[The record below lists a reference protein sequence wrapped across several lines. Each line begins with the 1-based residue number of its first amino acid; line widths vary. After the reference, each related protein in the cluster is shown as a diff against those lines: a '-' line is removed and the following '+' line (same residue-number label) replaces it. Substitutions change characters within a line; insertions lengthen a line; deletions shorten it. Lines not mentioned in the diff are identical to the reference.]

1 MEATEEMTIALRR
14 SAYST
19 NIKTRA
25 DFSCAFFDHKLQPVA
40 QAFTQP
46 VHLGSLSQLVPRVI
60 REYGPDNLAP
70 GDAILSNDPYLG
82 GVHLNDITLISPV
95 YYNDTLFG
103 YVANLAH
110 HVDVGGG
117 APASIGAFR
126 EVYQEGVIIP
136 AVKLVQDGE
145 IVDDIF
151 RLVLAQIR
159 SKRETAGDFRAQLA
173 ANNTGVRRLTMLLD
187 RMGAETVSFYI
198 DELLAYTQRRTK
210 AEIAKLPQGVF
221 AADGYVD
228 NDGFTDKPVHLV
240 AKMIIDDDGVVFD
253 LGGSE
258 PQRRAPVNSTYAQT
272 FSACAYVL
280 KSLIDP
286 DVPVNAGFYNMV
298 QVKAPAGTVVNCTH
312 PAPVVGGWETQVRL
326 SDVLFKGLASAL
338 PERVPAGTKA
348 MMCQVGFGGT
358 DSRTG
363 ELYAFYETLAGG
375 YGGRA
380 TSDGPDAVQCHGQ
393 NTENAPIE
401 ETEINYP
408 VRILRYELVEDSE
421 GAGRHRGGLGL
432 RRDYFFDHDVS
443 FTILADRDRWGPWG
457 LFDGHSGAVA
467 TYVLNPDDE
476 AVKLGSKMTV
486 ELKPEDVVSCRTCG
500 GGGYGPPEEREPQL
514 VLRDVRNG
522 MVSLERART
531 VYHVAVDPDT
541 WDRGRGN
548 NKIAARLKISKRM
561 EGKRLEGSW
570 LEGWKTGRVGWSFSS
585 NLLSFRVALEDKP

>member
-1 MEATEEMTIALRR
+1 
-14 SAYST
+14 
-19 NIKTRA
+19 
-25 DFSCAFFDHKLQPVA
+25 
-40 QAFTQP
+40 
-46 VHLGSLSQLVPRVI
+46 
-60 REYGPDNLAP
+60 
-70 GDAILSNDPYLG
+70 
-82 GVHLNDITLISPV
+82 
-95 YYNDTLFG
+95 
-103 YVANLAH
+103 
-110 HVDVGGG
+110 
-117 APASIGAFR
+117 
-126 EVYQEGVIIP
+126 
-136 AVKLVQDGE
+136 
-145 IVDDIF
+145 
-151 RLVLAQIR
+151 
-159 SKRETAGDFRAQLA
+159 
-173 ANNTGVRRLTMLLD
+173 
-187 RMGAETVSFYI
+187 
-198 DELLAYTQRRTK
+198 
-210 AEIAKLPQGVF
+210 
-221 AADGYVD
+221 
-228 NDGFTDKPVHLV
+228 
-240 AKMIIDDDGVVFD
+240 
-253 LGGSE
+253 
-258 PQRRAPVNSTYAQT
+258 
-272 FSACAYVL
+272 
-280 KSLIDP
+280 
-286 DVPVNAGFYNMV
+286 
-298 QVKAPAGTVVNCTH
+298 
-312 PAPVVGGWETQVRL
+312 
-326 SDVLFKGLASAL
+326 VLFKALAPAL

-500 GGGYGPPEEREPQL
+500 GGGYGPPEARDPQL

-531 VYHVAVDPDT
+531 VYRVAIDPDT
-541 WDRGRGN
+541 WTVDEETADLRRGA
-548 NKIAARLKISKRM
+548 K
-561 EGKRLEGSW
+561 
-570 LEGWKTGRVGWSFSS
+570 
-585 NLLSFRVALEDKP
+585 

>member
-500 GGGYGPPEEREPQL
+500 GGGYGPPETREPQL

-541 WDRGRGN
+541 WTVDEETTKLRRG
-548 NKIAARLKISKRM
+548 SK
-561 EGKRLEGSW
+561 
-570 LEGWKTGRVGWSFSS
+570 
-585 NLLSFRVALEDKP
+585 